1 VIWVNWKR
9 AEIDLDAALCQ
20 SGSQFQIEFV
30 SRSDNCRVLLCGRI
44 ALGGPNDDYYES
56 SNPEKPGGVLMAREF
71 RTSSLELQNAIRA
84 RAEEL
89 YRQGGGA
96 EGHDVENWCRAEA
109 EIMRETAAAF
119 THPAVVINVEGV
131 VYTGEYDVAS
141 AGGYLP
147 GEWKVGD
154 RVPVRLEGD
163 KLFLRRPNGRELET
177 SVVKRI
183 G

>member
-1 VIWVNWKR
+1 
-9 AEIDLDAALCQ
+9 
-20 SGSQFQIEFV
+20 
-30 SRSDNCRVLLCGRI
+30 
-44 ALGGPNDDYYES
+44 
-56 SNPEKPGGVLMAREF
+56 MAQEF

-109 EIMRETAAAF
+109 EIMRETTAAF
-119 THPAVVINVEGV
+119 ARPAVVINVEGV
-131 VYTGEYDVAS
+131 VYTGEYDTAS
-141 AGGYLP
+141 AEGYLP
-147 GEWKVGD
+147 GEWKIGD

>member
-1 VIWVNWKR
+1 MR
-9 AEIDLDAALCQ
+9 RCASQAASSKSSLFPEVTTELPFCA
-20 SGSQFQIEFV
+20 G
-30 SRSDNCRVLLCGRI
+30 GI
-44 ALGGPNDDYYES
+44 ALSRLNDDYYES
-56 SNPEKPGGVLMAREF
+56 SNPEKTGVALMAQEF
-71 RTSSLELQNAIRA
+71 RPSSLELQNAIRA

-109 EIMRETAAAF
+109 EILRETTAAF
-119 THPAVVINVEGV
+119 ARPAVVINVEGV
-131 VYTGEYDVAS
+131 VYTGEYDTAS
-141 AGGYLP
+141 ADGYLP

-177 SVVKRI
+177 CVVKRI